1 MKIEDLTSEQLEKAK
16 SCASAEELVA
26 LAQDE
31 GIELGDAELDMIAG
45 GDFDWSEAIPKMQ
58 YA

>member
-1 MKIEDLTSEQLEKAK
+1 MKFEDLTSEQIAKAK
-16 SCASAEELVA
+16 SCGSAQELVA
-26 LAQDE
+26 LAKDE
-31 GIELGDAELDMIAG
+31 GIELSDAELDMIAG